1 MFLCLTEPI
10 TNLPNVLRM
19 YALYHENHHIVAL
32 FVVMASSQRDF
43 MKELC
48 QAVKNKDTDL
58 SNKVCFVWM
67 LIATVLF
74 LDN

>member
-19 YALYHENHHIVAL
+19 AALYHENLHIVAF

-48 QAVKNKDTDL
+48 QAVKDKDTDL
-58 SNKVCFVWM
+58 SNKVCFVSM